1 MADLSSPFAKV
12 TSLLGS
18 SAAWK
23 KYFPGLS
30 PSAGFSGSYKGVK
43 PAKTNLPSFKGI
55 DFTTGKQVDLG
66 AFTSPEWGID
76 GSGATAKETPLTQP
90 SYTTP
95 ASSISDEDLKKTK
108 KELTQWAD
116 IQRQKDIA
124 TNLEMLGP
132 LQNAV
137 LQTAYKTRQWD
148 LANRMAGEAY
158 RQSLPESVAARGAS
172 MQQQRQSAQAGE
184 ALMLGAVADA
194 AYKAAAANVAGLQAG
209 TGLGRG

>member
-1 MADLSSPFAKV
+1 MADLSSPFANV

-18 SAAWK
+18 SSAWK
-23 KYFPGLS
+23 KYFPGLATGS
-30 PSAGFSGSYKGVK
+30 QTTPSYKGSTPVK
-43 PAKTNLPSFKGI
+43 SGLPAFKGI
-55 DFTTGKQVDLG
+55 DFATGKQVDLG
-66 AFTSPEWGID
+66 AFAAPEWGVATT
-76 GSGATAKETPLTQP
+76 GSDFQEKPLSQP
-90 SYTTP
+90 AYTTP
-95 ASSISDEDLKKTK
+95 ASSISESDLEKTK
-108 KELTQWAD
+108 KELTRWSD

-158 RQSLPESVAARGAS
+158 RQSLPESVAARGSS

-184 ALMLGAVADA
+184 ALMLGAVSDA
-194 AYKAAAANVAGLQAG
+194 AYKAAMTNIAGLQAG

>member
-1 MADLSSPFAKV
+1 MADLSSPFEGV

-18 SAAWK
+18 SSAWK
-23 KYFPGLS
+23 KYFPGLATG
-30 PSAGFSGSYKGVK
+30 PQSASYKGTQPVK
-43 PAKTNLPSFKGI
+43 SALPSFKGI
-55 DFTTGKQVDLG
+55 DFATGKQVDLG
-66 AFTSPEWGID
+66 AFASPEWGID
-76 GSGATAKETPLTQP
+76 KSGSDYSVTPLQGP
-90 SYTTP
+90 EYTTP
-95 ASSISDEDLKKTK
+95 ASSISESDLEKTK
-108 KELTQWAD
+108 KELTRWSD

-124 TNLEMLGP
+124 TNLDMLGP

-158 RQSLPESVAARGAS
+158 RQALPESVAARGAS

-184 ALMLGAVADA
+184 ALMLGAVSDA
-194 AYKAAAANVAGLQAG
+194 AYKAAMANAVGLQAG